1 MIFLIPALLP
11 VLTVG
16 SPLYMA
22 YLIYKG
28 PWQ

>member
-1 MIFLIPALLP
+1 MICLIPALLP

-28 PWQ
+28 RWQ